1 MFYVNSL
8 ETTLLADQS
17 RLSGRNHS
25 MLTLCRMLLEVFI
38 RARKPVGKFF
48 FSILHVPNVSCWFRT
63 TAARGRSECRSH
75 DVADVI
81 RISDEHEQHTRART
95 RVRVDDFCATQVL
108 LLLCAHFDICQF
120 HPLFDIE
127 TYSLD
132 RAHDDDD
139 AHTQGRRF
147 LAHTID
153 LKVFCPLLRLVA
165 VPYVHS
171 LSK

>member
-38 RARKPVGKFF
+38 RARKPVGKFSQF
-48 FSILHVPNVSCWFRT
+48 CMFRMFPVDFNK
-63 TAARGRSECRSH
+63 RGQSECRSH

-95 RVRVDDFCATQVL
+95 RARVDDFCATQVL
-108 LLLCAHFDICQF
+108 LLLCVHFDICQF

-132 RAHDDDD
+132 RSHDDD

-147 LAHTID
+147 LAYTID
-153 LKVFCPLLRLVA
+153 L
-165 VPYVHS
+165 
-171 LSK
+171 